1 MLTNY
6 EKKQK
11 KILTLEIIDDIISK
25 SPQDIAEMTNEK
37 QDLENWIAQMKKTKN
52 VILLKMSI

>member
-1 MLTNY
+1 VLTNY

-37 QDLENWIAQMKKTKN
+37 QDLEN
-52 VILLKMSI
+52 